1 MIAAI
6 LKAYW
11 RQLAGAAVAVALV
24 VFAVVAWNVHGD
36 NRYNAGIE
44 QAKKDQADADAKAK
58 AEREQ
63 EKAHDEQEGQRK
75 IDLARNDAILAAQR
89 AGGLQQQLDSIRSK
103 LRQYASTVGA
113 GPSAADTGILLT
125 DVFSKSLERNQK
137 LAEYADRA
145 AEAGR
150 LCERQYDSLK
160 IGTVSR

>member
-36 NRYNAGIE
+36 NQYDAGYQ

-58 AEREQ
+58 TERED
-63 EKAHDEQEGQRK
+63 EKAHDEREAQRR
-75 IDLARNDAILAAQR
+75 IDQARNDAMLASQR
-89 AGGLQQQLDSIRSK
+89 AGGLQQQLDSIRK
-103 LRQYASTVGA
+103 QLRQYASTVGSS
-113 GPSAADTGILLT
+113 PSAADTGILLT
-125 DVFSKSLERNQK
+125 DVFSKSLERNRQ

-160 IGTVSR
+160 SSTISR